1 VGGFWLKTEVI
12 TWGIRHHLPPLHRAM
27 DIEILFFDDCPNWR
41 STEALV
47 DQVLSDSGLTADIR
61 HTLVESD
68 EAAQR
73 LSFRGS
79 PTVLINGVDPW
90 ADPSAPVGLSCRIYR
105 TDSGFA
111 GSPSEAQLTK
121 AIVDAG

>member
-1 VGGFWLKTEVI
+1 
-12 TWGIRHHLPPLHRAM
+12 M
-27 DIEILFFDDCPNWR
+27 DIEILYFDDCPTWR
-41 STEALV
+41 SVEALV
-47 DQVLSDSGLTADIR
+47 GRVLSDSGLTETIR
-61 HTLVESD
+61 RTRVESD

-90 ADPSAPVGLSCRIYR
+90 GDPSAPVGLSCRIYQ
-105 TDSGFA
+105 TDLGIS

-121 AIVDAG
+121 AIADAG

>member
-1 VGGFWLKTEVI
+1 
-12 TWGIRHHLPPLHRAM
+12 M
-27 DIEILFFDDCPNWR
+27 DIEILYFDDCPNWR
-41 STEALV
+41 LTEALV
-47 DQVLSDSGLTADIR
+47 DRVVNDAGVTVDIR
-61 HTLVESD
+61 RTLVESD

-90 ADPSAPVGLSCRIYR
+90 ANPEAPVGLSCRIYQ

-111 GSPSEAQLTK
+111 GNPSEAQVRK
-121 AIVDAG
+121 AIADAG

>member
-1 VGGFWLKTEVI
+1 
-12 TWGIRHHLPPLHRAM
+12 M
-27 DIEILFFDDCPNWR
+27 NIEILYFDDCPNWR
-41 STEALV
+41 STDALV
-47 DQVLSDSGLTADIR
+47 GQVVKELGLSPAIR
-61 HTLVESD
+61 HTRVESD

-90 ADPSAPVGLSCRIYR
+90 INPGAPVGLSCRIYR

-111 GSPSEAQLTK
+111 GSPSEAQLRK
-121 AIVDAG
+121 AIDEAD

>member
-1 VGGFWLKTEVI
+1 
-12 TWGIRHHLPPLHRAM
+12 M
-27 DIEILFFDDCPNWR
+27 DIEILYFDECPNWR

-47 DQVLSDSGLTADIR
+47 NQVLSDSGLTAAIR
-61 HTLVESD
+61 HTRVESE
-68 EAAQR
+68 EAALR

-90 ADPSAPVGLSCRIYR
+90 ANPDAPVGLSCRIYP

-111 GSPSEAQLTK
+111 GGPSEVQVRK
-121 AIVDAG
+121 AIADAG

>member
-1 VGGFWLKTEVI
+1 
-12 TWGIRHHLPPLHRAM
+12 M
-27 DIEILFFDDCPNWR
+27 DIEILYFDDCPNWR
-41 STEALV
+41 FTNALV
-47 DQVLSDSGLTADIR
+47 GQVADDLGLTPVIR
-61 HTLVESD
+61 QTRVESD

-90 ADPSAPVGLSCRIYR
+90 VNPDAPVGLSCRIYR

-111 GSPSEAQLTK
+111 GSPSEVQLRD
-121 AIVDAG
+121 AIGEAD

>member
-1 VGGFWLKTEVI
+1 
-12 TWGIRHHLPPLHRAM
+12 M
-27 DIEILFFDDCPNWR
+27 DIEILYFDDCPNWR
-41 STEALV
+41 LTEALV
-47 DQVLSDSGLTADIR
+47 DRAVNDAGVTAAIR

-68 EAAQR
+68 EAARR

-90 ADPSAPVGLSCRIYR
+90 ANPDAPVGLSCRIYQ

-111 GSPSEAQLTK
+111 GAPSEAQMAK
-121 AIVDAG
+121 AIADAG